1 MPDDDASVLAVV
13 GLAHPE
19 ETGPTILKRVSR
31 MRLHEMTDPIAAMY
45 VGIAAEKAG
54 DFATGARF
62 LASAIDGLREQVR
75 LVPPTQALVHY
86 AWAATHAGEGPPAAP
101 AASAAARPPQPL
113 G

>member
-1 MPDDDASVLAVV
+1 MGMPEEDPRVVAVV

-75 LVPPTQALVHY
+75 LVPLTQALVHY
-86 AWAATHAGEGPPAAP
+86 SSAATHTAEWPPAAAP
-101 AASAAARPPQPL
+101 ASHATRLS
-113 G
+113 

>member
-1 MPDDDASVLAVV
+1 MGMAEVDPRVVAVIGV
-13 GLAHPE
+13 AHPE

-62 LASAIDGLREQVR
+62 LASAIDALRDQVR
-75 LVPPTQALVHY
+75 LVPLTQALVHY
-86 AWAATHAGEGPPAAP
+86 ACAATHPPHC
-101 AASAAARPPQPL
+101 PPP
-113 G
+113 

>member
-45 VGIAAEKAG
+45 VGIAAEKSG
-54 DFATGARF
+54 DFATAARF

-75 LVPPTQALVHY
+75 LVPLTQALVHY
-86 AWAATHAGEGPPAAP
+86 SSAAIHAAEWPGAAAP
-101 AASAAARPPQPL
+101 AHQAAGLP
-113 G
+113 